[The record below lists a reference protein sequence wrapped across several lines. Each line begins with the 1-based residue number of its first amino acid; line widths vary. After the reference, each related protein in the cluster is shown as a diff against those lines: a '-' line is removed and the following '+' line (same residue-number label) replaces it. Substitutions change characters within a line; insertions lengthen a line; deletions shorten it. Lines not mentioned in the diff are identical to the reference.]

1 MARAIDADEL
11 LKQQYKMGFR
21 QMPVVSVDAIKN
33 APTLTPPNE
42 WVSVE
47 ERLPN
52 DKQIVLFRQKN
63 GFIYCAE
70 YFAGNSLC
78 SPSWFIDCDC
88 WEAKEVTHWMPLPT
102 PPDRRPPEGEEN
114 A

>member
-1 MARAIDADEL
+1 MARAIDASEL
-11 LKQQYKMGFR
+11 MAEIQVCSWGSEQDREQAEDLVLGM
-21 QMPVVSVDAIKN
+21 
-33 APTLTPPNE
+33 PTLTPPNE

-78 SPSWFIDCDC
+78 PFPHRLTAARRR
-88 WEAKEVTHWMPLPT
+88 ERRT
-102 PPDRRPPEGEEN
+102 PDVKLQTMSCGLRF
-114 A
+114 